1 MITEAERSSTM
12 NVMSLNN
19 QNGLQEEAKNKV
31 QDIVIHRE
39 SAFPDMFYASA
50 VAYGNDIY
58 VKNGYD
64 YLIPHE
70 IQHVRQQRQGK
81 AFSEHTFMG
90 YPISQSH
97 KLEKEADNTMTTG
110 MNLSLIHI

>member
-1 MITEAERSSTM
+1 M

-58 VKNGYD
+58 VKN
-64 YLIPHE
+64 
-70 IQHVRQQRQGK
+70 
-81 AFSEHTFMG
+81 S
-90 YPISQSH
+90 
-97 KLEKEADNTMTTG
+97 
-110 MNLSLIHI
+110 